1 MPVTHWVIEGDKGET
16 VDEDNDG
23 VPDSG
28 WRRADIMSWLAK
40 YDANP
45 GRYAT
50 KTQLLGIVGA
60 LMNPDRIE
68 EVADLAEE
76 PVPEENIEEAAPA
89 QVEQESD

>member
-28 WRRADIMSWLAK
+28 WRRADIMSWLSK

-50 KTQLLGIVGA
+50 KTQLLGIVDA
-60 LMNPDRIE
+60 LLNPDRIE
-68 EVADLAEE
+68 DVADIAEE